1 MVWMRDSQQRIEN
14 GPVPLYWFCRQVQ
27 LSTPFPEGNPVT
39 VLGNYRLNVQRGHAA
54 FTSPLTF
61 FRTHVPRSALARYL
75 DSVFSSVSIIG
86 FSRLYVPSL
95 DSLQCYAATPMLR
108 IIYEYS
114 VYASEQLHK

>member
-1 MVWMRDSQQRIEN
+1 M
-14 GPVPLYWFCRQVQ
+14 
-27 LSTPFPEGNPVT
+27 T

-61 FRTHVPRSALARYL
+61 FSTHVPRSALARYL
-75 DSVFSSVSIIG
+75 DSVFSSVTIIG